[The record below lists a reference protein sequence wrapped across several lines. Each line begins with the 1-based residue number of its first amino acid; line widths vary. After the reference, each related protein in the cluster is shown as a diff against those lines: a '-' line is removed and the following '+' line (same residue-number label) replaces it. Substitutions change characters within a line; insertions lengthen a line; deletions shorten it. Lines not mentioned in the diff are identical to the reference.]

1 MSVAPYLRLQKAQ
14 TISEHMEQ
22 MIARFPEQLQE
33 ALGLAESIVY
43 HKHAHVL
50 RQVLISGLGGSGI
63 GGNFVQ
69 ELVGNECKVPI
80 WVNKGYNAPRWVG
93 RNTLAICSS
102 YSGNTEETLS
112 VFEQLT
118 PTGAKVVCVTS
129 GGQLLT
135 RAQAQ
140 GFDVATL
147 PGGWSSP
154 RACLGYS
161 IVAQLGVL
169 RAAQLISKRIF
180 RHIEAARKLLVREQ
194 DDIRERAQKIAGFL
208 AGRLPVLYCADN
220 REAVALRWRQ
230 QFNENAKMLCWHHVL
245 PEMNH
250 NELVGWREQQRN
262 MAIVWLRHRDDHPRV
277 AARMDIVMEI
287 VRYLAGASI
296 EVYSRG
302 KTPAERTLY
311 LVHLGDWVSFYLAQ
325 KNQVD
330 PVEIQSI
337 DYLKAELAKIR

>member
-1 MSVAPYLRLQKAQ
+1 
-14 TISEHMEQ
+14 MEQ

-33 ALGLAESIVY
+33 ALSLAESIVY
-43 HKHAHVL
+43 HKHAHAL

-69 ELVGNECKVPI
+69 ALVADECKVPI
-80 WVNKGYNAPRWVG
+80 WVNKGYDAPHWVG

-112 VFEQLT
+112 VFEQLA
-118 PTGAKVVCVTS
+118 PTGTKVVCVTS
-129 GGQLLT
+129 GGQLLA
-135 RAQAQ
+135 RAQAH

-161 IVAQLGVL
+161 VVAQLGVL
-169 RAAQLISKRIF
+169 RAARLIGKRIF

-194 DDIRERAQKIAGFL
+194 EDIRSRAQKLAGFL
-208 AGRLPVLYCADN
+208 AGKLPVLYCADAC
-220 REAVALRWRQ
+220 EAVAVRWRQ
-230 QFNENAKMLCWHHVL
+230 QINENAKMLCWHHVL

-250 NELVGWREQQRN
+250 NELVGWRSPQPN
-262 MAIVWLRHRDDHPRV
+262 VAAVWLRHRDDHPRV
-277 AARMDIVMEI
+277 AARIDIVKEI
-287 VRYLAGASI
+287 VEHLASASI
-296 EVYSRG
+296 EVYSKG
-302 KTPAERTLY
+302 KTPAERTFY

-325 KNQVD
+325 QCQVD
-330 PVEIQSI
+330 PVEIQVI
-337 DYLKAELAKIR
+337 DYLKAELAKIK